1 MSESQVISKEL
12 FKKCMIEGCTLNEQY
27 PEGVPEFFESC
38 PVCKS
43 NLLPIQN
50 KTQLSPIVNISTQ
63 CDVTLETAQRS
74 PEGFMI
80 TSQSSSL
87 KVIFRTLMVESHF
100 TSISGKLTIRFN
112 GVMHDNL
119 MEDTTCLKKIEVI
132 EYHDHKYVILEGFIQ
147 IPEDN
152 IRIVHV
158 EGSFGIPYKYF
169 LDGRREILRYMEM
182 YHRCLYLDSR
192 NINGVLYKYDFMPLP
207 DNLSEEYTFL
217 RTELN
222 LWIISFRVFANFTHR
237 EDSFTFEEQVSTMKT
252 ISNNIFHSLFI
263 HHSKVGNSIV
273 YHKDCKDNPE
283 IWSQKYDSVTQWIMR
298 KISKTGSLQ
307 NLLRYLIFSL
317 LLVYKRKLNDR
328 YHYLFRKLLNLFNLD
343 RIKHLIMKKAFF
355 SENFQNKEQTIQ
367 NLRESFEAII
377 FNGPDS
383 VTNERIVLQF
393 LPLYHCL
400 FQLVD
405 QHNSLQ
411 KQQAMLDNEY
421 WGFPANTDT
430 IRFYNNQDVKH
441 LELLL
446 HMGQHVPILPYSI
459 VLISLTEQNFDKLS
473 SLGFK

>member
-1 MSESQVISKEL
+1 MNESSVISKEFL
-12 FKKCMIEGCTLNEQY
+12 KKCLTKDCALKETF
-27 PEGVPEFFESC
+27 PEGAPANFESC
-38 PVCKS
+38 PICKS
-43 NLLPIQN
+43 NLLPIQ
-50 KTQLSPIVNISTQ
+50 KMTQLPPLIQTRRLSEEFI
-63 CDVTLETAQRS
+63 
-74 PEGFMI
+74 I
-80 TSQSSSL
+80 TSQPSSL
-87 KVIFRTLMVESHF
+87 KVVFRTLMVESHF
-100 TSISGKLTIRFN
+100 HSISRKLTIRFN
-112 GVMHDNL
+112 GEMHGNL